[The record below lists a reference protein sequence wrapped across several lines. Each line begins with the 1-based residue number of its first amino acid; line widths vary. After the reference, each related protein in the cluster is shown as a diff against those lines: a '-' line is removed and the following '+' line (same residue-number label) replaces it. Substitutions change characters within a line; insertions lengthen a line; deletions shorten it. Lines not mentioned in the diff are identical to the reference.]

1 MQNALGRTAQG
12 RAIWGDVLVV
22 DRRDA
27 LDGQQGRPGEQDYHA
42 DDWALMQGAEGFH
55 DLRTGQVV
63 IFRENIRVMEGET
76 PSQAVARVVLHERI
90 GHHGFDVLRASDP
103 GFARSW
109 STLARSIPKA
119 ELNALRSSYGHLEG
133 NEDSLALEW
142 FAHRIGDLES
152 ARQLEPGSVLGRM
165 WEAVRD
171 WMQRYFAPLSGDPSR
186 PMSQQAL
193 DAHVRAFASRIR
205 QNMVNQTPAAPR
217 QSTEP
222 PARTDGQH
230 VPDSPK
236 AARHASGPAWI
247 FTLTNSPSRSRRA
260 MN

>member
-1 MQNALGRTAQG
+1 M
-12 RAIWGDVLVV
+12 
-22 DRRDA
+22 DRRDV
-27 LDGQQGRPGEQDYHA
+27 LDGQQGRLGERA
-42 DDWALMQGAEGFH
+42 CRAEDWALMQGAEGFY
-55 DLRTGQVV
+55 DPRTGQVV

-76 PSQAVARVVLHERI
+76 PSQAVARVVLHERV
-90 GHHGFDVLRASDP
+90 GHHGFDLLRASDP

-109 STLARSIPKA
+109 NTLARSIPKA
-119 ELNALRSSYGHLEG
+119 ELDALRSNYGHLEG

-142 FAHRIGDLES
+142 FAHRVGDLES

-205 QNMVNQTPAAPR
+205 QNMLDRPQAGADP
-217 QSTEP
+217 
-222 PARTDGQH
+222 G
-230 VPDSPK
+230 
-236 AARHASGPAWI
+236 G
-247 FTLTNSPSRSRRA
+247 SR
-260 MN
+260 